1 MNMFVVLMFIYQKV
15 DAQTYPYLTPT
26 VSLSPSFNPSVS
38 PSVIPS
44 VSPNVSPTS
53 SKPNISPTINDNK
66 DYNYEDD
73 DDDDIFFLKTGN
85 YALNLIIFLFMIFC
99 LTMCFAR
106 FAWDERTL
114 FPSG

>member
-1 MNMFVVLMFIYQKV
+1 MNMFVVLIFIYQQV

-26 VSLSPSFNPSVS
+26 VSLSPSVS
-38 PSVIPS
+38 PS

-53 SKPNISPTINDNK
+53 SKPNISPTINDNN

-85 YALNLIIFLFMIFC
+85 FALNLIIFLFIIFC
-99 LTMCFAR
+99 LLICFAR
-106 FAWDERTL
+106 FAWDEESLR
-114 FPSG
+114 G